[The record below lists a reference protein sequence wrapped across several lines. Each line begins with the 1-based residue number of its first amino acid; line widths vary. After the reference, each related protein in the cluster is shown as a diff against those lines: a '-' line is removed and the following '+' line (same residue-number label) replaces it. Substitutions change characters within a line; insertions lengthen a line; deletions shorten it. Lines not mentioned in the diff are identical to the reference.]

1 MNYLAGGVN
10 LGNSLFGGPHF
21 LTDKSGVGTLTSIF
35 LSNSI
40 IIAGV
45 ILIFLLIFAGI
56 SVVGGAGNPQKV
68 QAAMKLAT
76 YGVGGFLLV
85 FATYFII
92 KIIEQMTGLSIL
104 Q

>member
-1 MNYLAGGVN
+1 MNYLAAN
-10 LGNSLFGGPHF
+10 IGNSFFGGGHF
-21 LTDKSGVGTLTSIF
+21 LTQRAGLGQLVSIF

-45 ILIFLLIFAGI
+45 ILLFIIVFAGI
-56 SVVGGAGNPQKV
+56 SIVGGAGNPQKV
-68 QAAMKLAT
+68 QGAMKLIT

-92 KIIEQMTGLSIL
+92 KLIETMTGVPIL